1 MKRHPQNLRRC
12 EVSTVIDSG
21 ISTTVKRKQLLG
33 PNKQFTQDQG
43 VK

>member
-1 MKRHPQNLRRC
+1 MKRRSQKLKRC
-12 EVSTVIDSG
+12 VVSTVIDSG

-33 PNKQFTQDQG
+33 PNKRFTQDQG